1 MVRATNTGYSAIVDS
16 HGNTLWLSQMNEYQT
31 HLGTIYRRDTKTL
44 YVRWGNWLNW
54 TLAGLAVV
62 MIAFTGIRRDRA
74 F

>member
-1 MVRATNTGYSAIVDS
+1 
-16 HGNTLWLSQMNEYQT
+16 MNEYQT